1 MAKLRILG
9 DRVMIKPV
17 EGEEKTE
24 GKIVIPDTAK
34 ERPYEGIVV
43 AVGEGRRNE
52 DGELVKPDLKEGD
65 RVIYAKYAGHEVKVD
80 GEEYIIL
87 DTDQVYAKIV
97 PDEEK

>member
-17 EGEEKTE
+17 EEEEKKE

-34 ERPYEGIVV
+34 EKPQEGIVV
-43 AVGEGRRNE
+43 AVGEGRRDE
-52 DGELVKPDLKEGD
+52 DGELMKPDVKEGD

-80 GEEYIIL
+80 DEEYIIL
-87 DTDQVYAKIV
+87 DSDQIYAKVV
-97 PDEEK
+97 PDEGK

>member
-17 EGEEKTE
+17 EEEEKKE

-34 ERPYEGIVV
+34 EKPQEGIVV
-43 AVGEGRRNE
+43 AVGEGRRDEN
-52 DGELVKPDLKEGD
+52 GELVKPDVQEGD

-80 GEEYIIL
+80 DEEYIIL
-87 DTDQVYAKIV
+87 DSDQIYAKIV

>member
-17 EGEEKTE
+17 EEEEKKE

-34 ERPYEGIVV
+34 EKPQEGIVV
-43 AVGEGRRNE
+43 AVGEGRRDE
-52 DGELVKPDLKEGD
+52 DGEVIKPDVQEGD
-65 RVIYAKYAGHEVKVD
+65 RVIYAKYAGHEVRVD
-80 GEEYIIL
+80 DEEYIIL
-87 DTDQVYAKIV
+87 DSDQIYAKVI